1 MVWAGCSRAGPKRSA
16 NDLGDDAFFVCD
28 SENAA
33 GVADGVGSWRK
44 KGIQSGV
51 FSRSLMTNTRNLIE
65 SGFNAFD
72 AVSVALNDWSG
83 VEYGST
89 TLILA
94 QQVENRLYVVQL
106 GDSQM
111 IVIRQGR
118 IIFSSNP
125 QEHMFNVPY
134 QVGSDSDSI
143 NDALRY
149 SVEVEP
155 GDTIIMGSDGLFNN
169 VYERHITD
177 IVNQFPISNDSSV
190 LQEIADFLQDYA
202 WNLSQNTEYWS
213 PYAQRKYE
221 YGLIDRE
228 SPESRGGKPDDVA
241 VVVGRIQ

>member
-1 MVWAGCSRAGPKRSA
+1 
-16 NDLGDDAFFVCD
+16 
-28 SENAA
+28 
-33 GVADGVGSWRK
+33 
-44 KGIQSGV
+44 
-51 FSRSLMTNTRNLIE
+51 
-65 SGFNAFD
+65 
-72 AVSVALNDWSG
+72 
-83 VEYGST
+83 
-89 TLILA
+89 
-94 QQVENRLYVVQL
+94 
-106 GDSQM
+106 M

-177 IVNQFPISNDSSV
+177 IVNQFPLSDDSSV

-202 WNLSQNTEYWS
+202 WNLSQNAEYWS

-221 YGLIDRE
+221 FGLIDRE